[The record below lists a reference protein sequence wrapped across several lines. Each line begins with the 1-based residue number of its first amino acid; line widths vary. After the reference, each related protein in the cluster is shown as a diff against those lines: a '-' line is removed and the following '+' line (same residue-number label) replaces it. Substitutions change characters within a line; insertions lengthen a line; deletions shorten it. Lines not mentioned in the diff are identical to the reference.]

1 MAEGGATDRDVIS
14 LRGHHFLCL
23 LTYKGYGYTPG
34 FVDNMTAVAG
44 AVNSGRPVR
53 LVSGPDDICGAL
65 SADDRT
71 ACDHDC
77 FRAETRMIDERAL
90 KAVEPFFPG
99 GMAGEFFITPDIAA
113 HLRVAFAEGSIRTA
127 CANCGWKTFCDD
139 IAADAF
145 AGTLLHPSR

>member
-1 MAEGGATDRDVIS
+1 MAGNTVDDQAAMA

-34 FVDNMTAVAG
+34 FVDNMSAIA
-44 AVNSGRPVR
+44 AAINSGRPVR

-65 SADDRT
+65 SAEDRV

-77 FRAETRMIDERAL
+77 FRVETMMIDDLAL

-113 HLRVAFAEGSIRTA
+113 ALRAAFVEGSIRAA
-127 CANCGWKTFCDD
+127 CTNCRWKAFCND
-139 IAADAF
+139 IAADSF
-145 AGTLLHPSR
+145 ADTLLWPSS